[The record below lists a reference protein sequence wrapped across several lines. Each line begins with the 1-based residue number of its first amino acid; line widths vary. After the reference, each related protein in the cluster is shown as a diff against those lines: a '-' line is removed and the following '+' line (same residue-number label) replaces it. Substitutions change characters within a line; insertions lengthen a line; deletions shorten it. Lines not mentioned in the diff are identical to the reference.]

1 MPDSKYLKE
10 KNDIKDK
17 IMDRVKNGIY
27 NLSEANTQSVIK
39 AYLENNTDIEDPEL
53 LASLLDEGVLKVA
66 EKIDLNILREIDEL
80 KNLPELDN
88 LASYISIANEISSA
102 AEKIKNAA
110 QIVEEFN
117 CSNDLQKQIDD
128 KEKLLKNAKG
138 KKRNELM
145 SEIQKLRDDKHNID
159 QGWCMKF
166 LDGIAEVTSKAP
178 IIGSAYKEI
187 ISKIQKPVS
196 SLAYVSHNRESLIN
210 QAIEWHTGGKPISDE
225 EFDARVKNGTIYMGD
240 PVKRLKEIEELN
252 KLSSLFNFVKEKE
265 KIQPTKEGYSLI
277 SDYDSIKLNEDI
289 LRAYP
294 EIWKHIKSGAVIVLV
309 DKENSLS
316 GYNHRGAYN
325 AVKDI
330 ERKSEIHYN
339 PNWRNPNK
347 FDPLVVDLENDGFDM
362 ANIDNG
368 VNFDLDGDRIKEKTT
383 WTSKKDGFLSIDLND
398 NGKIDNGA
406 ELFGDTF
413 MLADGKYAKSA
424 IEALTSLDKN
434 RDGVI
439 DAKDEAYS
447 KLRIWKDEN
456 GNGISEVGELKSLE
470 DYNITSINIAD
481 VKDEKSDI
489 NGSTLEKTISFERQ
503 AKIVEN
509 NVEKTVTSKGKIG
522 EFLLERD
529 IIDSIDEDILSTI
542 PKDDAQSQ
550 AIIERIKKLPNIRA
564 LGKVGSLHNE
574 MLLDKS
580 GELLGLVEKFVN
592 STDTEEKDAILDK
605 ILIKL
610 GKAENIS
617 DKQSGSHINGKFVK
631 VMETFLG
638 RELEKGNLG
647 YIEGNTYRALYGDLK
662 LVYYSLLTFE
672 SVFKDMQDAF
682 NIEDNK
688 LVNIKAFNRYIRLAT
703 MADIKNAGNIF
714 DSASRVLLYLK
725 SIGIEGFD
733 EFKDYFGNI
742 SSGYIDRIGKLN
754 YKRFTGTDK
763 SETMYAYGKGST
775 IIAGDGDDKI
785 EESMGALTG
794 DDYFYGGKGND
805 NIYGSLGSDTYVFNL
820 GDGQDII
827 RENVDGKDKNVI
839 ALGKGITKDNIIFK
853 RINETDLEIKVR
865 GTDDKITVKGQF
877 GIKSAINKVYF
888 YDGGSLTDANI
899 KEILTHITNGDDY
912 IKFDNKDNCI
922 DLLDGDDVAF
932 AGKGNDTIACGK
944 GNDVLNAGDGNNTFI
959 YNVGDGHDIISAG
972 LYGYNKIVF
981 GKGIKKEDLIIAH
994 TRIPE
999 SRMGISEVTIAFKNN
1014 KNDSLKISSQQH
1026 SPIISLLQF
1035 ADGSTMDYKE
1045 MKEMFSKPS
1054 ILDDFIEGTSQA
1066 DTLYGFEG
1074 NDSLRGYSGDDIIYG
1089 GLGDDLL
1096 NGGAG
1101 DDIIDGGIG
1110 NDTLYGEGGNDTYI
1124 FGRGYGVDRIND
1136 IGWNEK
1142 DDKDTI
1148 LFKEGITKDDLI
1160 FTRTASSVLEIK
1172 IKDTDDKIIL
1182 ENLFDS
1188 RHGVEQLKFSDGSIY
1203 KLKDIEK
1210 ELSIIRGTSGDDQLR
1225 AFDSRGYILQ
1235 GYDGNDDIGGSY
1247 SDDIL
1252 DGGSG
1257 NDRLVALR
1265 GDDILD
1271 GGTGD
1276 DYLQGEGGNDT
1287 YVFGRGY
1294 GVDRICDLG
1303 WNEKDDK
1310 DTILFKEGITKDDL
1324 EFTRTASDVLE
1335 IKIKDTND
1343 KIILERLFDAKN
1355 GVEQFKFA
1363 DGTVYKLKDLEKELS
1378 VIRGTVGDDK
1388 LSAFDG
1394 RNFTLQ
1400 GYDGNDEIRGSYG
1413 DDILDGATGNDS
1425 LYGGGGN
1432 DTYIF
1437 GRGYGID
1444 TIYDDGGKLDTIEF
1458 KEGISMDDLEFVRIS
1473 SDVGEIRIKNSEDKI
1488 VLRRLFDDSERVE
1501 QLRFADGTTRKL
1513 EDIRKK
1519 FAIINGTDKAEEL
1532 IAYDSVTGYTIYAG
1546 GGNDSIY
1553 GGSNNDVIYGQEG
1566 YDSIRSGAGDDI
1578 LEGGAGNDYLSGGAG
1593 NDTYVF
1599 GRGDGVD
1606 IIDDSEGG
1614 LDTILFKEGISKED
1628 LIIRRTGAE
1637 EGEIRIKDSND
1648 RIILKK
1654 LFNDRGGVEQLKF
1667 SDGSIYK
1674 FDDYRKELNE
1684 LIGTDGADSLI
1695 AFNGEGYKLQGGAG
1709 NDYLQGGAGDDTY
1722 IFGRGDGV
1730 DTIQGSGGG
1739 LDTILFKEGI
1749 KKEDLIIRRTWNNE
1763 AEIRIKDTNDKI
1775 ILRNLY
1781 DKKNGVNQLKFS
1793 DGSIYKIADLREE
1806 FATTRGSASHENLY
1820 AYDEEVGNTVY
1831 AGGGDDTIY
1840 GSKNAD
1846 KIYGEEG
1853 NDCILAKAGDDYLY
1867 GGLGND
1873 SLQGEEGND
1882 VLEGGVGNDALYGG
1896 AGNDT
1901 YIFGRGDGVDTIND
1915 YGNNENDDKDTIL
1928 FKEGI
1933 TKEDLVIRRTGRD
1946 EAEIRIKDTN
1956 DKIVLRDLFDKAN
1969 GVEQL
1974 KFSDGSIYKIADLR
1988 EEFATTRGSA
1998 SHENLYAHDEEV
2010 GNIVYA
2016 GGGDDTIYGSKKG
2029 DKLYGQEG
2037 DDYIEGGAGNDV
2049 LYGGAG
2055 NDSIYGQEGDDY
2067 LEGGAGND
2075 YLNGGAG
2082 NDTYVFSKGDGKDT
2096 IYDQDSNPNNKDRI
2110 QLGYDILNTV
2120 FKRDGSNLCIG
2131 FADSTDTITINN
2143 WYSGSSYQIEEIK
2156 SSDNRSITNVQ
2167 LQLMIDAMAA
2177 YTKEK
2182 GIDWNTA
2189 VKQNPNEVN
2198 NILQNFWVANSN

>member
-1 MPDSKYLKE
+1 MPDNNVDYKRYAEISKLILRGYEE
-10 KNDIKDK
+10 KAFND
-17 IMDRVKNGIY
+17 VNGMTKYIID
-27 NLSEANTQSVIK
+27 NHPDV
-39 AYLENNTDIEDPEL
+39 ENREL
-53 LASLLDEGVLKVA
+53 LK
-66 EKIDLNILREIDEL
+66 
-80 KNLPELDN
+80 
-88 LASYISIANEISSA
+88 
-102 AEKIKNAA
+102 
-110 QIVEEFN
+110 
-117 CSNDLQKQIDD
+117 
-128 KEKLLKNAKG
+128 
-138 KKRNELM
+138 
-145 SEIQKLRDDKHNID
+145 
-159 QGWCMKF
+159 
-166 LDGIAEVTSKAP
+166 
-178 IIGSAYKEI
+178 
-187 ISKIQKPVS
+187 
-196 SLAYVSHNRESLIN
+196 
-210 QAIEWHTGGKPISDE
+210 
-225 EFDARVKNGTIYMGD
+225 
-240 PVKRLKEIEELN
+240 
-252 KLSSLFNFVKEKE
+252 
-265 KIQPTKEGYSLI
+265 
-277 SDYDSIKLNEDI
+277 
-289 LRAYP
+289 
-294 EIWKHIKSGAVIVLV
+294 VLV
-309 DKENSLS
+309 DKKNQAVVSEVKVESFSKLESYNSNREI
-316 GYNHRGAYN
+316 YNGLGKTIN
-325 AVKDI
+325 AVKNIHKYSNNFNDI
-330 ERKSEIHYN
+330 IEGAIKEDKIKKKIEENKRIIDDPKTTSKDRSDYENANILLENERKHAFLDSSRGFLGGLNNILSMLPLTKGYAKLFSEAEKKSLDHKKTNTMINYASYLEALEKESRSTN
-339 PNWRNPNK
+339 PNFQWIDDLFTKDYIISDEDIINSYDELKKSEEDNK
-347 FDPLVVDLENDGFDM
+347 KKKFGLFNLFDTINRELFQKGGDKQSGDSKKIYTDEEIDKLLKRVWDLLKEKGKSPTPPKKGGDYMGGKSPEHLNEGRKNAKRRYDPLVVDLENDGFDM
-362 ANIDNG
+362 LNSENG
-368 VNFDLDGDRIKEKTT
+368 VHFDLDGDILKEKTT
-383 WTSKKDGFLSIDLND
+383 WISKKDGFLSIDLND

-439 DAKDEAYS
+439 DAKDEVYS
-447 KLRIWKDEN
+447 KLRIWRDEN
-456 GNGISEVGELKSLE
+456 GNGISEDGELKSLA
-470 DYNITSINIAD
+470 DYNITSININD
-481 VKDEKSDI
+481 VKDENVDI

-503 AKIVEN
+503 EKIVGN
-509 NVEKTVTSKGKIG
+509 NVEKIVTSKGKIG

-550 AIIERIKKLPNIRA
+550 AIIERIKKLPNIRSY
-564 LGKVGSLHNE
+564 GKVRSLHNE
-574 MLLDKS
+574 MFLDKS
-580 GELLGLVEKFVN
+580 GELLGLVENFVN
-592 STDTEEKDAILDK
+592 SKDSEEKNEILDK

-617 DKQSGSHINGKFVK
+617 DTQSGQYINGKYVK
-631 VMETFLG
+631 IMETFFG
-638 RELEKGNLG
+638 EELERGSLSFL
-647 YIEGNTYRALYGDLK
+647 RAGFYNETFSNLK
-662 LVYYSLLTFE
+662 LMYYSMLTIN

-682 NIEDNK
+682 DIEDNK

-703 MADIKNAGNIF
+703 MADLENAGNIF

-725 SIGIEGFD
+725 SLGIEGFD

-754 YKRFTGTDK
+754 YKIITGTDK
-763 SETMYAYGKGST
+763 SDSLYSYQRGVTMIG
-775 IIAGDGDDKI
+775 GDGDDKV
-785 EESMGALTG
+785 EDVFGTLTE

-805 NIYGSLGSDTYVFNL
+805 IIYGGLGSDTYIFNL

-827 RENVDGKDKNVI
+827 RENVNGKDKNVI
-839 ALGKGITKDNIIFK
+839 ALGKGITKDNVIFK
-853 RINETDLEIKVR
+853 RLNETDLEIKVK
-865 GTDDKITVKGQF
+865 GTEDKITVKGQF
-877 GIKSAINKVYF
+877 GNKSAIDKVYF
-888 YDGGSLTDANI
+888 YEGGSLTDADIN
-899 KEILTHITNGDDY
+899 EILTHITDGDDY
-912 IKFDNKDNCI
+912 IKFGDKDNYI
-922 DLLDGDDVAF
+922 DLLDGDDVVF
-932 AGKGNDTIACGK
+932 AGKGNDTIICGK
-944 GNDVLNAGDGNNTFI
+944 GNDVLDAGNGNNTFI

-972 LYGYNKIVF
+972 MYGYNKIVF
-981 GKGIKKEDLIIAH
+981 GEGIKKEDLIIAH

-999 SRMGISEVTIAFKNN
+999 SRMGIDEVTIAFKNN
-1014 KNDSLKISSQQH
+1014 NNDSLKISSQQH
-1026 SPIISLLQF
+1026 SPIINLLQF

-1045 MKEMFSKPS
+1045 MKEMFSKAS
-1054 ILDDFIEGTSQA
+1054 ILNDHVVGTYGDDK
-1066 DTLYGFEG
+1066 LYG
-1074 NDSLRGYSGDDIIYG
+1074 
-1089 GLGDDLL
+1089 
-1096 NGGAG
+1096 
-1101 DDIIDGGIG
+1101 
-1110 NDTLYGEGGNDTYI
+1110 
-1124 FGRGYGVDRIND
+1124 
-1136 IGWNEK
+1136 
-1142 DDKDTI
+1142 
-1148 LFKEGITKDDLI
+1148 
-1160 FTRTASSVLEIK
+1160 LE
-1172 IKDTDDKIIL
+1172 
-1182 ENLFDS
+1182 
-1188 RHGVEQLKFSDGSIY
+1188 
-1203 KLKDIEK
+1203 
-1210 ELSIIRGTSGDDQLR
+1210 
-1225 AFDSRGYILQ
+1225 
-1235 GYDGNDDIGGSY
+1235 
-1247 SDDIL
+1247 
-1252 DGGSG
+1252 G
-1257 NDRLVALR
+1257 NDRLVALS

-1413 DDILDGATGNDS
+1413 DDILDGGTGNDS

-1501 QLRFADGTTRKL
+1501 QLRFADGTIRKL

-1546 GGNDSIY
+1546 AGNDSIY

-1806 FATTRGSASHENLY
+1806 FATIRGSASHENLY

-1853 NDCILAKAGDDYLY
+1853 SDYILARAGDDVIY
-1867 GGLGND
+1867 GGVGND
-1873 SLQGEEGND
+1873 TIYGEEGND

-1988 EEFATTRGSA
+1988 EEFATIRGSA
-1998 SHENLYAHDEEV
+1998 SHENLYAYDEEV
-2010 GNIVYA
+2010 GNTVYA
-2016 GGGDDTIYGSKKG
+2016 GGGDDTIYGSKNA
-2029 DKLYGQEG
+2029 DKIYGEEGSDYILARAG
-2037 DDYIEGGAGNDV
+2037 DDVIYGGVGNDTIYGEEGNDV
-2049 LYGGAG
+2049 LEGGVGNDALYGGAG
-2055 NDSIYGQEGDDY
+2055 NDTYIFGRGDGVDTINDYGNNENDDKDTILFKEGITKEDLVIRRTGSDEAEIRIKDTDDRIILRSLFDKANGVEQLKFSDGSIYKIADLREEFATTRGGASSERLYAEDEEVGNTVYAGGGDDY
-2067 LEGGAGND
+2067 IYGSKNADKIYGEEGGDYILARAGDDIIYGGVGNDTIYGEEGNDILEGGVGND
-2075 YLNGGAG
+2075 ALYGGVG

-2096 IYDQDSNPNNKDRI
+2096 IYDEDYTPGNKDKM

-2120 FKRDGSNLCIG
+2120 FKQDGSNLCIG

-2198 NILQNFWVANSN
+2198 NILQNFWVSNSN

>member
-1 MPDSKYLKE
+1 M
-10 KNDIKDK
+10 
-17 IMDRVKNGIY
+17 V
-27 NLSEANTQSVIK
+27 LSEA
-39 AYLENNTDIEDPEL
+39 ENNILNKEFKNRAINRKSYIQAAMKESGSNNPNFQWIDDFFTKDYIISGEDIIN
-53 LASLLDEGVLKVA
+53 SY
-66 EKIDLNILREIDEL
+66 DEL
-80 KNLPELDN
+80 KNSEEDNKKRKFGLFNLFDTINRELFQKGGDKQ
-88 LASYISIANEISSA
+88 SGD
-102 AEKIKNAA
+102 
-110 QIVEEFN
+110 
-117 CSNDLQKQIDD
+117 SNKTNFDEDID
-128 KEKLLKNAKG
+128 KLLKRLWDSLENKG
-138 KKRNELM
+138 K
-145 SEIQKLRDDKHNID
+145 
-159 QGWCMKF
+159 G
-166 LDGIAEVTSKAP
+166 P
-178 IIGSAYKEI
+178 IPPKKGGDYIGDNS
-187 ISKIQKPVS
+187 P
-196 SLAYVSHNRESLIN
+196 
-210 QAIEWHTGGKPISDE
+210 G
-225 EFDARVKNGTIYMGD
+225 
-240 PVKRLKEIEELN
+240 
-252 KLSSLFNFVKEKE
+252 
-265 KIQPTKEGYSLI
+265 
-277 SDYDSIKLNEDI
+277 KLNEG
-289 LRAYP
+289 R
-294 EIWKHIKSGAVIVLV
+294 K
-309 DKENSLS
+309 
-316 GYNHRGAYN
+316 N
-325 AVKDI
+325 AT
-330 ERKSEIHYN
+330 RQF
-339 PNWRNPNK
+339 K
-347 FDPLVVDLENDGFDM
+347 FDPLVVDLDNDGFDM
-362 ANIDNG
+362 LNSENG
-368 VNFDLDGDRIKEKTT
+368 VHFDLDGDKLKEKTT
-383 WTSKKDGFLSIDLND
+383 WISKKDGFLSIDLD
-398 NGKIDNGA
+398 GNGKIDNGA

-413 MLADGKYAKSA
+413 MLADGKYARSA

-434 RDGVI
+434 KDGVI
-439 DAKDEAYS
+439 DAKDEVYS
-447 KLRIWKDEN
+447 KLRIWRDEN
-456 GNGISEVGELKSLE
+456 GNGISEAGELKSLA
-470 DYNITSINIAD
+470 DYNITSININD
-481 VKDEKSDI
+481 VKDENVDI

-503 AKIVEN
+503 EKIMEN
-509 NVEKTVTSKGKIG
+509 NVEKTITSKGKIG

-550 AIIERIKKLPNIRA
+550 AIIDRIKKLPNIRSY
-564 LGKVGSLHNE
+564 GKVRSLHNE
-574 MLLDKS
+574 MFLDKS
-580 GELLGLVEKFVN
+580 GELLGLVENFVN
-592 STDTEEKDAILDK
+592 SKDSEEKNELLDK

-617 DKQSGSHINGKFVK
+617 DTQSGQYINGKYVKILESFFGEDLERGSLSFV
-631 VMETFLG
+631 
-638 RELEKGNLG
+638 
-647 YIEGNTYRALYGDLK
+647 RAGLYNQSFSDLK
-662 LVYYSLLTFE
+662 LMYYSMLTIN
-672 SVFKDMQDAF
+672 SVFKDIQNAF
-682 NIEDNK
+682 DIEDNK
-688 LVNIKAFNRYIRLAT
+688 LVNIKAFNRYILIAT
-703 MADIKNAGNIF
+703 MTDLENAGNIF

-725 SIGIEGFD
+725 SLGIEGFD
-733 EFKDYFGNI
+733 EFKDYFGSI

-754 YKRFTGTDK
+754 YKIITGTDK
-763 SETMYAYGKGST
+763 SETIYSNVRGVT
-775 IIAGDGDDKI
+775 VIAGDGDDRI
-785 EESMGALTG
+785 EMGSG
-794 DDYFYGGKGND
+794 DFTDGDYFYGGKGND
-805 NIYGSLGSDTYVFNL
+805 LIDGSSGSDTYIFNL

-827 RENVDGKDKNVI
+827 KEYAKKGDNNVI

-853 RINETDLEIKVR
+853 KINEWDLEIKVR
-865 GTDDKITVKGQF
+865 GTDDKITVKNQF
-877 GIKSAINKVYF
+877 GSKSAIDKVYF
-888 YDGGSLTDANI
+888 YEGGSLTDADIN
-899 KEILTHITNGDDY
+899 EILTHITDGDDY
-912 IKFDNKDNCI
+912 IRFDDKDNHI

-932 AGKGNDTIACGK
+932 GGKGNDTVICGK

-981 GKGIKKEDLIIAH
+981 GEGIKKEDLIIAH

-1026 SPIISLLQF
+1026 SPIISILQF

-1066 DTLYGFEG
+1066 DTLYGLEG
-1074 NDSLRGYSGDDIIYG
+1074 NDSLRGYSGDDIIDG
-1089 GLGDDLL
+1089 GIGDDLL

-1124 FGRGYGVDRIND
+1124 FGRGYGVDRIN
-1136 IGWNEK
+1136 
-1142 DDKDTI
+1142 
-1148 LFKEGITKDDLI
+1148 
-1160 FTRTASSVLEIK
+1160 
-1172 IKDTDDKIIL
+1172 
-1182 ENLFDS
+1182 
-1188 RHGVEQLKFSDGSIY
+1188 
-1203 KLKDIEK
+1203 
-1210 ELSIIRGTSGDDQLR
+1210 
-1225 AFDSRGYILQ
+1225 
-1235 GYDGNDDIGGSY
+1235 
-1247 SDDIL
+1247 
-1252 DGGSG
+1252 
-1257 NDRLVALR
+1257 
-1265 GDDILD
+1265 
-1271 GGTGD
+1271 
-1276 DYLQGEGGNDT
+1276 
-1287 YVFGRGY
+1287 
-1294 GVDRICDLG
+1294 DLG

-1378 VIRGTVGDDK
+1378 VIRGSVGDDK

-1413 DDILDGATGNDS
+1413 DDILDGGTGNDS

-1501 QLRFADGTTRKL
+1501 QLRFADGTIRKL

-1546 GGNDSIY
+1546 AGNDSIY

-1775 ILRNLY
+1775 VLRDLF
-1781 DKKNGVNQLKFS
+1781 DKANGVEQLKFS

-1882 VLEGGVGNDALYGG
+1882 VLEGGAGNDYLQGG
-1896 AGNDT
+1896 AGNDI
-1901 YIFGRGDGVDTIND
+1901 YIFGRGDGIDTIND
-1915 YGNNENDDKDTIL
+1915 YGNNENDNKDTIL

-1933 TKEDLVIRRTGRD
+1933 KKEDLIIRRTWNN

-1998 SHENLYAHDEEV
+1998 SHENLYAYDEEV

-2016 GGGDDTIYGSKKG
+2016 GDGDDTIYGSKNADKIYGEEGG
-2029 DKLYGQEG
+2029 DYILARAG
-2037 DDYIEGGAGNDV
+2037 DDVIYGGVGNDTIYGEEGNDILEGGVGNDA
-2049 LYGGAG
+2049 LYGGV
-2055 NDSIYGQEGDDY
+2055 
-2067 LEGGAGND
+2067 
-2075 YLNGGAG
+2075 G

-2096 IYDQDSNPNNKDRI
+2096 IYDQDSNPDNKDRI

-2177 YTKEK
+2177 YTKDK

-2198 NILQNFWVANSN
+2198 SILQNFWVSNSN

>member
-1 MPDSKYLKE
+1 MPDNNVDYKRYAEISKLILRGYEEKAFNDVNGMTKYIIDNYPDVENRELLKVLVDKKNQAVVSKVKVE
-10 KNDIKDK
+10 SFSKLESYNSNRELYNGLGKTINAVKNIHKFSNNFNDIMEGAIKEDK
-17 IMDRVKNGIY
+17 IKKKIEENKRIIDDPKTTSKDRSDYENANILLENQKDQAFAKESHGFLGGLINLIGLTPLTKGSAMV
-27 NLSEANTQSVIK
+27 LSEA
-39 AYLENNTDIEDPEL
+39 ENNILNKEFKNRAINRKSYIQAAMKESGSNNPNFQWIDDFFTKDYIISGEDIIN
-53 LASLLDEGVLKVA
+53 SY
-66 EKIDLNILREIDEL
+66 DEL
-80 KNLPELDN
+80 KNSEEDNKKRKFGLFNLFDTINRELFQKGGDKQ
-88 LASYISIANEISSA
+88 SGD
-102 AEKIKNAA
+102 
-110 QIVEEFN
+110 
-117 CSNDLQKQIDD
+117 SNKTNFDEDID
-128 KEKLLKNAKG
+128 KLLKRLWDSLENKG
-138 KKRNELM
+138 K
-145 SEIQKLRDDKHNID
+145 
-159 QGWCMKF
+159 G
-166 LDGIAEVTSKAP
+166 P
-178 IIGSAYKEI
+178 IPPKKGGDYIGDNS
-187 ISKIQKPVS
+187 P
-196 SLAYVSHNRESLIN
+196 
-210 QAIEWHTGGKPISDE
+210 G
-225 EFDARVKNGTIYMGD
+225 
-240 PVKRLKEIEELN
+240 
-252 KLSSLFNFVKEKE
+252 
-265 KIQPTKEGYSLI
+265 
-277 SDYDSIKLNEDI
+277 KLNEG
-289 LRAYP
+289 R
-294 EIWKHIKSGAVIVLV
+294 K
-309 DKENSLS
+309 
-316 GYNHRGAYN
+316 N
-325 AVKDI
+325 AT
-330 ERKSEIHYN
+330 RQF
-339 PNWRNPNK
+339 K
-347 FDPLVVDLENDGFDM
+347 FDPLVVDLDNDGFDM
-362 ANIDNG
+362 LNSENG
-368 VNFDLDGDRIKEKTT
+368 VHFDLDGDKLKEKTT
-383 WTSKKDGFLSIDLND
+383 WISKKDGFLSIDLD
-398 NGKIDNGA
+398 GNGKIDNGA

-413 MLADGKYAKSA
+413 MLADGKYARSA

-434 RDGVI
+434 KDGVI
-439 DAKDEAYS
+439 DAKDEVYS
-447 KLRIWKDEN
+447 KLRIWRDEN
-456 GNGISEVGELKSLE
+456 GNGISEAGELKSLA
-470 DYNITSINIAD
+470 DYNITSININD
-481 VKDEKSDI
+481 VKDENVDI

-503 AKIVEN
+503 EKIMEN
-509 NVEKTVTSKGKIG
+509 NVEKTITSKGKIG

-550 AIIERIKKLPNIRA
+550 AIIDRIKKLPNIRSY
-564 LGKVGSLHNE
+564 GKVRSLHNE
-574 MLLDKS
+574 MFLDKS
-580 GELLGLVEKFVN
+580 GELLGLVENFVN
-592 STDTEEKDAILDK
+592 SKDSEEKNELLDK

-617 DKQSGSHINGKFVK
+617 DTQSGQYINGKYVKILESFFGEDLERGSLSFV
-631 VMETFLG
+631 
-638 RELEKGNLG
+638 
-647 YIEGNTYRALYGDLK
+647 RAGLYNQSFSDLK
-662 LVYYSLLTFE
+662 LMYYSMLTIN
-672 SVFKDMQDAF
+672 SVFKDIQNAF
-682 NIEDNK
+682 DIEDNK
-688 LVNIKAFNRYIRLAT
+688 LVNIKAFNRYILIAT
-703 MADIKNAGNIF
+703 MTDLENAGNIF

-725 SIGIEGFD
+725 SLGIEGFD
-733 EFKDYFGNI
+733 EFKDYFGSI

-754 YKRFTGTDK
+754 YKIITGTDK
-763 SETMYAYGKGST
+763 SETIYSNVRGVT
-775 IIAGDGDDKI
+775 VIAGDGDDRI
-785 EESMGALTG
+785 EMGSG
-794 DDYFYGGKGND
+794 DFTDGDYFYGGKGND
-805 NIYGSLGSDTYVFNL
+805 LIDGSSGSDTYIFNL

-827 RENVDGKDKNVI
+827 KEYAKKGDNNVI

-853 RINETDLEIKVR
+853 KINEWDLEIKVR
-865 GTDDKITVKGQF
+865 GTDDKITVKNQF
-877 GIKSAINKVYF
+877 GSKSAIDKVYF
-888 YDGGSLTDANI
+888 YEGGSLTDADIN
-899 KEILTHITNGDDY
+899 EILTHITDGDDY
-912 IKFDNKDNCI
+912 IRFDDKDNHI

-932 AGKGNDTIACGK
+932 GGKGNDTVICGK

-981 GKGIKKEDLIIAH
+981 GEGIKKEDLIIAH

-1026 SPIISLLQF
+1026 SPIISILQF

-1066 DTLYGFEG
+1066 DTLYGLEG
-1074 NDSLRGYSGDDIIYG
+1074 NDSLRGYSGDDIIDG
-1089 GLGDDLL
+1089 GIGDDLL

-1136 IGWNEK
+1136 LGWNEK

-1378 VIRGTVGDDK
+1378 VIRGSVGDDK

-1413 DDILDGATGNDS
+1413 DDILDGGTGNDS

-1501 QLRFADGTTRKL
+1501 QLRFADGTIRKL

-1546 GGNDSIY
+1546 AGNDSIY

-1578 LEGGAGNDYLSGGAG
+1578 LEGVAGNDYLSGGAG

-1998 SHENLYAHDEEV
+1998 SHENLYAYDEEV

-2016 GGGDDTIYGSKKG
+2016 GDGDDTIYGSKNADKIYGEEGG
-2029 DKLYGQEG
+2029 DYILARAG
-2037 DDYIEGGAGNDV
+2037 DDVIYGGVGNDTIYGEEGNDILEGGVGNDA
-2049 LYGGAG
+2049 LYGGV
-2055 NDSIYGQEGDDY
+2055 
-2067 LEGGAGND
+2067 
-2075 YLNGGAG
+2075 G

-2096 IYDQDSNPNNKDRI
+2096 IYDQDSNPDNKDRI

-2177 YTKEK
+2177 YTKDK

-2198 NILQNFWVANSN
+2198 SILQNFWVSNSN

>member
-1 MPDSKYLKE
+1 MSNTMNHGENDKVKEVFLKCTE
-10 KNDIKDK
+10 YVGFSNTWDILAYY
-17 IMDRVKNGIY
+17 VKNTS
-27 NLSEANTQSVIK
+27 NVKE
-39 AYLENNTDIEDPEL
+39 PEL
-53 LASLLDEGVLKVA
+53 VATFLNKVVLEATKKV
-66 EKIDLNILREIDEL
+66 DLSKLSKLSNIQGIDEL
-80 KNLPELDN
+80 GPLSE
-88 LASYISIANEISSA
+88 YITIANEISRVSGDINNIA
-102 AEKIKNAA
+102 GFFGDVKESDRIEKYLDEVNKRLGNPNEKNK
-110 QIVEEFN
+110 
-117 CSNDLQKQIDD
+117 D
-128 KEKLLKNAKG
+128 
-138 KKRNELM
+138 ELY
-145 SEIQKLRDDKHNID
+145 KLRDKLMYNLGNINK
-159 QGWCMKF
+159 GSSLRF
-166 LDGIAEVTSKAP
+166 VNLVASLTSRVP
-178 IIGSAYKEI
+178 VLGMAYKTVVSKFKDI
-187 ISKIQKPVS
+187 IVPFGNFCR
-196 SLAYVSHNRESLIN
+196 NRNILLQNALDMANSGRTMSN
-210 QAIEWHTGGKPISDE
+210 E
-225 EFDARVKNGTIYMGD
+225 EFDALVKDGIVSTGNTIGYFEKYDEYKVLQGTGILDLFESTKDYAYT
-240 PVKRLKEIEELN
+240 KESYEISNARKNIESQKEIFGMWK
-252 KLSSLFNFVKEKE
+252 KLL
-265 KIQPTKEGYSLI
+265 
-277 SDYDSIKLNEDI
+277 
-289 LRAYP
+289 P
-294 EIWKHIKSGAVIVLV
+294 EVGQLLV
-309 DKENSLS
+309 DTLDFFIFKGLVNGLKNIL
-316 GYNHRGAYN
+316 GNLN
-325 AVKDI
+325 T
-330 ERKSEIHYN
+330 HYD
-339 PNWRNPNK
+339 PNWRNPFK
-347 FDPLVVDLENDGFDM
+347 FDPLVADLGNDGFDM
-362 ANIDNG
+362 LNSENR
-368 VNFDLDGDRIKEKTT
+368 VYFDLDGDKLKEKTT

-434 RDGVI
+434 KDGVI
-439 DAKDEAYS
+439 DAKDEVYS

-456 GNGISEVGELKSLE
+456 GNGISEVGELKSLA
-470 DYNITSINIAD
+470 DYNITSINITD

-503 AKIVEN
+503 EKIIEN
-509 NVEKTVTSKGKIG
+509 GVEKIVTSKGKIG

-529 IIDSIDEDILSTI
+529 IVDSMDEDILPTI
-542 PKDDAQSQ
+542 PKDDTQSQ
-550 AIIERIKKLPNIRA
+550 AIIERIKKLPNVRA

-574 MLLDKS
+574 MFLDKS
-580 GELLGLVEKFVN
+580 GELLGLVEKFAN
-592 STDTEEKDAILDK
+592 STDTEEKDVILDN

-638 RELEKGNLG
+638 RELEKGSLS
-647 YIEGNTYRALYGDLK
+647 YIQGNSYRALYGDLK
-662 LVYYSLLTFE
+662 LLYYSSLTFE
-672 SVFKDMQDAF
+672 STFKNMKNAF
-682 NIEDNK
+682 DVADNK
-688 LVNIKAFNRYIRLAT
+688 LVNIGAFSRYILLAT

-742 SSGYIDRIGKLN
+742 SSGYINRIGKLN

-763 SETMYAYGKGST
+763 SETMHAYGKGST

-805 NIYGSLGSDTYVFNL
+805 TIEGSVGSDTYVFNL
-820 GDGQDII
+820 GDGQDTII
-827 RENVDGKDKNVI
+827 ENANGKDKNVI

-853 RINETDLEIKVR
+853 KINEWDLEIKVR
-865 GTDDKITVKGQF
+865 GTDDKITVKNQF
-877 GIKSAINKVYF
+877 GSKSAIDKVYF
-888 YDGGSLTDANI
+888 YEGGSLTDADIN
-899 KEILTHITNGDDY
+899 EILTHITDGDDY
-912 IKFDNKDNCI
+912 IRFDDKDNRI

-932 AGKGNDTIACGK
+932 AGKGNDTIICGK

-981 GKGIKKEDLIIAH
+981 GEGIKKEDLIIAH

-1026 SPIISLLQF
+1026 SPIISILQF

-1066 DTLYGFEG
+1066 DTLYGLEG

-1089 GLGDDLL
+1089 GSGDDLL
-1096 NGGAG
+1096 NGGSG

-1110 NDTLYGEGGNDTYI
+1110 NDALYGEGGNDTYI

-1160 FTRTASSVLEIK
+1160 FTRTASDVLEIK

-1188 RHGVEQLKFSDGSIY
+1188 RHGVEQFKFADGTVY

-1210 ELSIIRGTSGDDQLR
+1210 ELSVIRGTSGDDKLS
-1225 AFDSRGYILQ
+1225 AFDSRGFTLR
-1235 GYDGNDDIGGSY
+1235 GYGGNDDIGGSY
-1247 SDDIL
+1247 GDDIL

-1324 EFTRTASDVLE
+1324 EFTRTASNALE
-1335 IKIKDTND
+1335 IRIKDTND

-1363 DGTVYKLKDLEKELS
+1363 DGIVYKLKDLEKELS

-1388 LSAFDG
+1388 LSAFNG
-1394 RNFTLQ
+1394 SNYILQ
-1400 GYDGNDEIRGSYG
+1400 GYEGNDEIRGGFG
-1413 DDILDGATGNDS
+1413 DDILDGGTGNDI
-1425 LYGGGGN
+1425 LYGNGGN

-1437 GRGYGID
+1437 GRGYGVD
-1444 TIYDDGGKLDTIEF
+1444 KIYDGGGGLDTIEF
-1458 KEGISMDDLEFVRIS
+1458 KEGISIDDLEFVRIS
-1473 SDVGEIRIKNSEDKI
+1473 SYEGEIRIKNSNDKI
-1488 VLRRLFDDSERVE
+1488 VLSGIFDKSNGVE
-1501 QLRFADGTTRKL
+1501 QLKFADGTICKL
-1513 EDIRKK
+1513 EDLRKE
-1519 FAIINGTDKAEEL
+1519 FATVNGTDKSDVL
-1532 IAYDSVTGYTIYAG
+1532 HAYDNIIGYTIYAG
-1546 GGNDSIY
+1546 AGDDSIY
-1553 GGSNNDVIYGQEG
+1553 GGKNNDKIYGQAG
-1566 YDSIRSGAGDDI
+1566 DDTIRSGAGDDLIYGGSGADTIIAEEGNDTLYGGSGNDQLYGREGNDI
-1578 LEGGAGNDYLSGGAG
+1578 LEGGEGNDVLY
-1593 NDTYVF
+1593 
-1599 GRGDGVD
+1599 
-1606 IIDDSEGG
+1606 
-1614 LDTILFKEGISKED
+1614 
-1628 LIIRRTGAE
+1628 
-1637 EGEIRIKDSND
+1637 
-1648 RIILKK
+1648 
-1654 LFNDRGGVEQLKF
+1654 
-1667 SDGSIYK
+1667 
-1674 FDDYRKELNE
+1674 
-1684 LIGTDGADSLI
+1684 
-1695 AFNGEGYKLQGGAG
+1695 
-1709 NDYLQGGAGDDTY
+1709 GGAGDDTY

-1730 DTIQGSGGG
+1730 DTIHDAVGGF
-1739 LDTILFKEGI
+1739 DTIQFKEGI
-1749 KKEDLIIRRTWNNE
+1749 SKDDIEFVRTAHDE
-1763 AEIRIKDTNDKI
+1763 AELRIKGTDDRI
-1775 ILRNLY
+1775 ILRKLFNA
-1781 DKKNGVNQLKFS
+1781 KEGVEQLQFS
-1793 DGSIYKIADLREE
+1793 DGSIYKLKDIREE
-1806 FATTRGSASHENLY
+1806 LATSIGSSNSDILY
-1820 AYDEEVGNTVY
+1820 AYDNEVGNTVY
-1831 AGGGDDTIY
+1831 AGD
-1840 GSKNAD
+1840 
-1846 KIYGEEG
+1846 
-1853 NDCILAKAGDDYLY
+1853 
-1867 GGLGND
+1867 
-1873 SLQGEEGND
+1873 
-1882 VLEGGVGNDALYGG
+1882 
-1896 AGNDT
+1896 
-1901 YIFGRGDGVDTIND
+1901 
-1915 YGNNENDDKDTIL
+1915 
-1928 FKEGI
+1928 
-1933 TKEDLVIRRTGRD
+1933 GRD
-1946 EAEIRIKDTN
+1946 A
-1956 DKIVLRDLFDKAN
+1956 
-1969 GVEQL
+1969 
-1974 KFSDGSIYKIADLR
+1974 
-1988 EEFATTRGSA
+1988 
-1998 SHENLYAHDEEV
+1998 
-2010 GNIVYA
+2010 
-2016 GGGDDTIYGSKKG
+2016 IYGSKKG

-2055 NDSIYGQEGDDY
+2055 NDSLYGQEGDDY

-2096 IYDQDSNPNNKDRI
+2096 IYDQDSNPDNKDRI

-2167 LQLMIDAMAA
+2167 LQLMIDTMAA

-2182 GIDWNTA
+2182 GVDWNTA

-2198 NILQNFWVANSN
+2198 SILQNFWVANSN